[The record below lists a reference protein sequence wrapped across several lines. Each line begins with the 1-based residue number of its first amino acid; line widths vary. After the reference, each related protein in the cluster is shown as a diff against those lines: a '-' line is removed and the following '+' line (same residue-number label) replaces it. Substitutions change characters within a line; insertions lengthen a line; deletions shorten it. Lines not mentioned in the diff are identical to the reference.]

1 MDLLRRAARAGSA
14 VMAVV
19 HDLTLAT
26 RFCDRVLVMD
36 KGKLAGDDV
45 PAIALSPERI
55 AAIFGVDA
63 VMVDTGEGRVP
74 IARHPL

>member
-1 MDLLRRAARAGSA
+1 MRARTRRELQRTAR
-14 VMAVV
+14 
-19 HDLTLAT
+19 
-26 RFCDRVLVMD
+26 
-36 KGKLAGDDV
+36 AGDDV